1 MAFYYNKMIDSAKLL
16 KDRYFFGSYLLGG
29 FLFVDRSESSHGTHL
44 GSLNPGFEIEIVL
57 VYLLERR

>member
-1 MAFYYNKMIDSAKLL
+1 MIDSAKLL

-44 GSLNPGFEIEIVL
+44 GSLNPGLEIEIGL
-57 VYLLERR
+57 AYLLERR